1 MTKLIPIDHD
11 THLIYKC
18 PDCDIQHWRSLY
30 EVMSG
35 QPMLVCH
42 CGFTGE
48 IERLTQ
54 PRFVAKYADKVDKE
68 SSNLVTTIDTP
79 DMIKASSIIK
89 AQGFSV
95 DETRLYLNRVIQKH
109 GAQPVTELVRLA
121 IAEATHNES
130 QAECV

>member
-1 MTKLIPIDHD
+1 
-11 THLIYKC
+11 
-18 PDCDIQHWRSLY
+18 
-30 EVMSG
+30 
-35 QPMLVCH
+35 MLVCR

-68 SSNLVTTIDTP
+68 SSNLVTTNEFFIKRKIDTP

-121 IAEATHNES
+121 ISEATHNES